1 MPHRLRPIVAFLA
14 VALLGA
20 CSQQDKKPRLP
31 TAAVVGVWRSEAGA
45 DSAASVF
52 ELRTLPDGRAELL
65 AIRNGRDTAAARG
78 TWDGADSLLRVL
90 VRQDSGVPRPT
101 SILFAMRGNAL
112 APTFFNG
119 PTVGPDSL
127 ALGTRFSRRP

>member
-1 MPHRLRPIVAFLA
+1 MPHRLRPITALVG

-31 TAAVVGVWRSEAGA
+31 TDAVVGVWRSEAGA
-45 DSAASVF
+45 DPAASTF

-90 VRQDSGVPRPT
+90 VRQDSGLPRPT
-101 SILFAMRGNAL
+101 SILFVMRGNAI
-112 APTFFNG
+112 APTLYNG

-127 ALGTRFSRRP
+127 ALGTRFTRRP